1 LLKGEIMVRI
11 GTAAAVLALMAT
23 PLFAQES
30 TEQLKKELE
39 QLRAEV
45 DGLKAVNQTKEIPGS
60 GAADADAMA
69 ADDSPIMTM
78 FKSTKLSGS
87 VDVSYGYSLR
97 AGAAGAARPLVF
109 GNRFNDTQAN
119 NFAVNDVVVRLDR
132 LASKDMIVGYNIAL
146 GLGQDPT
153 ALNTGGGG
161 ANLTTFGLLEAWVE
175 ILAPIG
181 NGLDIRMGKMYGL
194 AGYEAF
200 ESVRDMNFSRGLL
213 YTWAMPHDTDGIR
226 LNYSFGEMANATFGL
241 NNGWNSG
248 FDTNNG
254 KNVEFQ
260 VEVKA
265 MKDLKIDLTGMWG
278 PENTSPIPATHAGP
292 VNRFLFD
299 LVVEYKMDKLT
310 TALEFDWGFA
320 ASSGATVAVPNPA
333 WGGAAAYLKYQL
345 MDFFA
350 SALRIEYYSE
360 GFDRGLAGAEPAG
373 GTSSSFSGVNER
385 TIEFTLTEE
394 FKIGNALLLRVEYR
408 HDDAIRPN
416 GTAGAG
422 VTGPTRG
429 SDSIAVEMIMPF

>member
-1 LLKGEIMVRI
+1 MVRI

-45 DGLKAVNQTKEIPGS
+45 DGLKAVNQTREIP
-60 GAADADAMA
+60 AAGKAGEDAMA

-87 VDVSYGYSLR
+87 VDVSYQYSLR
-97 AGAAGAARPLVF
+97 PGFNGSPRPLVF
-109 GNRFNDTQAN
+109 GNRFNDTTAN
-119 NFAVNDVVVRLDR
+119 TFAVNDVVVRLDR
-132 LASKDMIVGYNIAL
+132 LATKDMIVGYNFAI

-153 ALNTGGGG
+153 ALNLAG
-161 ANLTTFGLLEAWVE
+161 ANVTTFGLLEAWVE

-213 YTWAMPHDTDGIR
+213 YTWSMPHDTDGVR
-226 LNYSFGEMANATFGL
+226 LNYSFAEQANVTIGL

-248 FDTNNG
+248 FDTNDG

-260 VEVKA
+260 LELKP
-265 MKDLKIDLTGMWG
+265 MRDLKVDLTVMWG
-278 PENTSPIPATHAGP
+278 PEATSPAGAP
-292 VNRFLFD
+292 TNRFLMD

-310 TALEFDWGFA
+310 TALEFDWGLA
-320 ASSGATVAVPNPA
+320 ASPGATVAVPNPA
-333 WGGAAAYLKYQL
+333 WGGVAAYLKYQL

-350 SALRIEYYSE
+350 SALRLEYYSQ
-360 GFDRGLAGAEPAG
+360 GFGRGVLGNEAPG
-373 GTSSSFSGVNER
+373 GTSSSPAGTAVNQR

-408 HDDAIRPN
+408 HDDAITFA

-422 VTGPTRG
+422 VTGPGRG
-429 SDSIAVEMIMPF
+429 SDSIAVELVMPF